1 MVPHLGLS
9 FPFGPADGLGGHFQK
24 PLGSQN
30 PDLESWNVET
40 VSAWGSAEVAPL
52 ARGTNGGSGRSRGQV
67 ASCVWPGWPHARLLD
82 TPLPQRAFRPAG
94 SAGSCLLP
102 RRLGFLSGPL
112 LPGLGAG
119 LGWGGAA
126 SGWPVVI
133 ATLAS
138 RRELCGE
145 QPWGSNRWR
154 ARRKT
159 YLRLASVHEA
169 WHLSAWIGGG

>member
-1 MVPHLGLS
+1 MAG
-9 FPFGPADGLGGHFQK
+9 
-24 PLGSQN
+24 
-30 PDLESWNVET
+30 
-40 VSAWGSAEVAPL
+40 
-52 ARGTNGGSGRSRGQV
+52 
-67 ASCVWPGWPHARLLD
+67 CVWPGWPHARLLD

-94 SAGSCLLP
+94 QRRLLP
-102 RRLGFLSGPL
+102 AAKEAGLSFRKGQL

-119 LGWGGAA
+119 SEGGGAPA
-126 SGWPVVI
+126 SGWPVAI

-159 YLRLASVHEA
+159 YL
-169 WHLSAWIGGG
+169 